1 VETTSARRGGWAV
14 AASRRSNAPVASA
27 TTVEHVVE
35 QATSLCIATKCE
47 AESQR
52 RKNHF
57 RFHRDK
63 SPLCRAFTDFLI
75 PPDQRSR

>member
-1 VETTSARRGGWAV
+1 VQVKATSAGRGGWAV
-14 AASRRSNAPVASA
+14 AASRRSNAPVAAA

-63 SPLCRAFTDFLI
+63 SPLCRVLPGFL
-75 PPDQRSR
+75 